1 MPGLGSS
8 GGGGKCNYYNRTGN
22 TTDPF
27 SIRANYGGI
36 PEALVLNLL
45 GWLAL
50 LVLFLVIRKN
60 VFNVLSRGLQRNLG
74 RITEVLFSPDLSR
87 ESLSDSESS
96 ESAGRP
102 GDPETGEDTWGL
114 TPRSHS
120 PNTDLEEEKDE
131 ALEQHLLELE
141 EDRDSDSE

>member
-8 GGGGKCNYYNRTGN
+8 GVGGKCNYYNRTGN

-87 ESLSDSESS
+87 ESLSGSESS
-96 ESAGRP
+96 VDQGGRYL
-102 GDPETGEDTWGL
+102 DL
-114 TPRSHS
+114 ALSHW
-120 PNTDLEEEKDE
+120 
-131 ALEQHLLELE
+131 LLEATCPYAIKNQQKARNAFCCRGLCVP
-141 EDRDSDSE
+141 